1 MSLVLRRLEV
11 HTGARKLLGPLDL
24 ELHPGR
30 CLGVVGESGS
40 GKSLTALSM
49 LGLLPANLRA
59 NGTLALEG
67 DDTQGRTSD
76 PEIALAAHAS
86 KAHIA
91 LRGRMVA
98 WVPQDP
104 LASLHPMRRVGAQL
118 RETLRL
124 HGQADAQAR
133 ALLERVRLPDPDAA
147 LTRYPHEF
155 SGGQRQRIAIALA
168 LACKPRYLIADE
180 PTSALD
186 ARIARDV
193 LDLLDA
199 LRREDGLGLMLISH
213 DLPLVGAYA
222 DDVLVLRRGA
232 VIERGAARALFA
244 APQAAYTRELLAA
257 DALPQ
262 PSPLTRPVGHPLPA
276 VRGEGRASAASEG
289 EGPSLLPAT
298 RGEGL
303 PDVVVGAP
311 EGATDISG
319 ISESI
324 AAVAVAPS
332 GAPTNASP
340 GVPTSTHTPA
350 TDPAALSSRAAGDS
364 AAPSSRAAGE
374 GPAVAASMAEAK
386 LKEQTLVS
394 RLPLGMTGE
403 ENAPLLRAEALTMR
417 YPRASR
423 LALDDVSLVLHRGEG
438 LALLGESGSGKST
451 LGRVL
456 LRLARGG
463 RGRVWLDDV
472 ELTALSG
479 AALRAMRKRIGV
491 VFQDPYASLDPHMR
505 IADLIAEPLRIHG
518 IGDAASRAAKAAEL
532 LAAVGLD
539 PALAAR
545 YPHQASGGQ
554 RQRIAIARALACD
567 PLLLVCDE
575 AVSALDAHHRAG
587 ILRLLAQLKHERGL
601 ALLFVTHDIAA
612 AAAVAERIAVL
623 DAGKIVELGATA
635 DVLARPQH
643 AHTRDL
649 LAARRFV
656 GGPEGPIDGAVA

>member
-1 MSLVLRRLEV
+1 MSLALRGLCV
-11 HTGARKLLGPLDL
+11 HVGTRRLLGPLDL
-24 ELHPGR
+24 ALQSGG

-40 GKSLTALSM
+40 GKSLTALSL
-49 LGLLPANLRA
+49 LGLLPAALRA
-59 NGTLALEG
+59 SGALVLDG
-67 DDTQGRTSD
+67 DDAQGRTGD
-76 PEIALAAHAS
+76 TDIALAARAS
-86 KAHIA
+86 KAHAA
-91 LRGRMVA
+91 LRGRTLA

-133 ALLERVRLPDPDAA
+133 ALLERVRVPDPDAA
-147 LTRYPHEF
+147 LARYPHEF

-168 LACKPRYLIADE
+168 LACRPRYLIADE

-193 LDLLDA
+193 LDLLDT

-222 DDVLVLRRGA
+222 DELLVLRRGEA
-232 VIERGAARALFA
+232 IERGPTRAIFA
-244 APQAAYTRELLAA
+244 APQAAYTRELLEA
-257 DALPQ
+257 DRLPR
-262 PSPLTRPVGHPLPA
+262 PVPLTRPDGHPHPALAHSAQAFVGARADGSPTRRLTPA
-276 VRGEGRASAASEG
+276 VRGEGRASGASEG
-289 EGPSLLPAT
+289 EGP
-298 RGEGL
+298 
-303 PDVVVGAP
+303 
-311 EGATDISG
+311 
-319 ISESI
+319 
-324 AAVAVAPS
+324 
-332 GAPTNASP
+332 
-340 GVPTSTHTPA
+340 
-350 TDPAALSSRAAGDS
+350 
-364 AAPSSRAAGE
+364 
-374 GPAVAASMAEAK
+374 
-386 LKEQTLVS
+386 
-394 RLPLGMTGE
+394 
-403 ENAPLLRAEALTMR
+403 PLLRAEALTLR

-423 LALDDVSLVLHRGEG
+423 LALDDVSLTLRRGEG

-479 AALRAMRKRIGV
+479 AALRAMRRRIGV

-518 IGDAASRAAKAAEL
+518 LGDAASRAAKATEL

-567 PLLLVCDE
+567 PALLVCDE

-587 ILRLLAQLKHERGL
+587 ILRLLAQLKRERGL

-623 DAGKIVELGATA
+623 EAGKIVELGATA

-649 LAARRFV
+649 LAARTF
-656 GGPEGPIDGAVA
+656 G